1 MFKIILDRC
10 LEFNIVVNKMDF
22 VLCFGNSC
30 LFFIY
35 KLLLN
40 YLCKYYNKYW
50 YGLLIF
56 NVIWNVYCLINDIIV
71 VY

>member
-40 YLCKYYNKYW
+40 YLCKYYN
-50 YGLLIF
+50 L
-56 NVIWNVYCLINDIIV
+56 
-71 VY
+71 